1 MTCIN
6 KYLLQ
11 VFQRSKNKEDYLSF
25 VAKLILHVK
34 QQARNNA
41 EKSQVNYFSG
51 VQCTLYMYVLYKF
64 LYLKISRVK

>member
-1 MTCIN
+1 MPCIN

-41 EKSQVNYFSG
+41 EKSQVKYFFG
-51 VQCTLYMYVLYKF
+51 VHCTFYTIHVF
-64 LYLKISRVK
+64 SI